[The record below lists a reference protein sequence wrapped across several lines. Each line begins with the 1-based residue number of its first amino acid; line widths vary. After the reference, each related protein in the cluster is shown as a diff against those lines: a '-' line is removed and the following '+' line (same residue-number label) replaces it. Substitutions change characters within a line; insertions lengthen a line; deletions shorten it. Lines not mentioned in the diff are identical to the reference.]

1 MEIISHRGFWEQP
14 NEKNTL
20 KSFEK
25 SFSENFGTETDFRD
39 FKGKLVISHDIADE
53 NCMEATRF
61 FEIYNSYN
69 CKATLA
75 LNIKS
80 DGLQKE
86 LEILL
91 KKYEIENYFVFDMS
105 IPDTLGYLKNQIVF
119 FSRQSEYELS
129 PSLYEKCSGIWLDS
143 FEKQWFDIDLIQN
156 HFKNNKKVALVSPEL
171 HKREFKA
178 FWDYL
183 KISKLFENK
192 NLILCTDLPNHA
204 KQFFK

>member
-1 MEIISHRGFWEQP
+1 MEIISHRGFWE
-14 NEKNTL
+14 NLDEKNTS

-39 FKGKLVISHDIADE
+39 YNGKLVISHDIPDE
-53 NCMEATRF
+53 NCIDAKRF

-69 CKATLA
+69 CKSTLA

-86 LEILL
+86 LQLLL
-91 KKYEIENYFVFDMS
+91 KKYKIENYFVFDMS
-105 IPDTLGYLKNQIVF
+105 IPDTLGYIKNDIVF
-119 FSRQSEYELS
+119 FSRQSEYELV
-129 PSLYEKCSGIWLDS
+129 PSLYESCSGIWLDS
-143 FEKQWFDIDLIQN
+143 FEKIWFDKDLIEN
-156 HFKNNKKVALVSPEL
+156 HLKNNKKVALVSPEL
-171 HKREFKA
+171 HKRDYKA

-192 NLILCTDLPNHA
+192 NLILCTDLPSDA
-204 KQFFK
+204 KHFFK